1 MRVTITSAAFV
12 AAVALVASGAAAT
25 PALAAERT
33 TGHALLALDL
43 PKAKVDITAGKPAKN
58 KKSGM
63 FFPIASVDGD
73 TVVLR
78 GELVLTY
85 GGGSQPLPVD
95 ITLDRGAKRA
105 DFMIS
110 IAGQSAPLFYSSGM
124 SQSKPVVVVNTA
136 KKVRTS
142 TTIWKGVLRLDPAV
156 AQNFNDSFGTNVP
169 PGGKVGQFE
178 LKINTKAPCKNSACT
193 R

>member
-12 AAVALVASGAAAT
+12 AAVALVASGAAAA

-78 GELVLTY
+78 GKLVLTY
-85 GGGSQPLPVD
+85 GGASQPVPVD

-105 DFMIS
+105 DFVIS
-110 IAGQSAPLFYSSGM
+110 AGGMSAPLFYSSGM

-142 TTIWKGVLRLDPAV
+142 TTIWKGVLRMDPEV
-156 AQNFNDSFGTNVP
+156 AESFNANFGTKVP